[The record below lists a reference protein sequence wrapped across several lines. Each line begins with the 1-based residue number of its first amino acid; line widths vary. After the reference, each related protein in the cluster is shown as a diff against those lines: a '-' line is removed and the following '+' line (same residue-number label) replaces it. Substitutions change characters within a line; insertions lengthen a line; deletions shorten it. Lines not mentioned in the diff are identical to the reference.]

1 MLGKNWKGNNVKLD
15 IEFDRGHDLSG
26 IEIGLLVL
34 RGLKWPLGSEN
45 SSFFS
50 ELDTYQHTTL
60 EKIGSDANG
69 YLEARK
75 RAVRSMLRYGVY
87 KPAGRGKPSN
97 EYLLQA
103 ALEGNFPSVNPF
115 VDAVN
120 AASLRAMYP
129 MSVFDA
135 DKAGKN
141 LLVRRGYESESY
153 VFNSGGQSIELR
165 DLLCI
170 CRLVDETYS
179 PCVNPVR
186 DSMATKLFPGA
197 NNAIIAIY
205 SPRGPES
212 ADLEPVCSDLRAL
225 LAPLASSIDSGI
237 LP

>member
-1 MLGKNWKGNNVKLD
+1 VKLD
-15 IEFDRGHDLSG
+15 IEFDRGQDFSG

-34 RGLKWPLGSEN
+34 RGLIWPLGSEN

-50 ELDTYQHTTL
+50 KLDTYQHKSL
-60 EKIGSDANG
+60 EKISSDAIG

-75 RAVRSMLRYGVY
+75 KAVRSMLRYGAY

-103 ALEGNFPSVNPF
+103 AHEGDFPAVNCF

-120 AASLRAMYP
+120 AASLRYMFP
-129 MSVFDA
+129 MSIFDA
-135 DKAGKN
+135 DKSGGN
-141 LLVRRGYESESY
+141 LLVRRGRESESY
-153 VFNSGGQSIELR
+153 VFNSGGQSIDLH

-170 CRLVDETYS
+170 CRKQDAVFF

-197 NNAIIAIY
+197 KNAAVAIY
-205 SPRGPES
+205 SPSGVEANDLDS
-212 ADLEPVCSDLRAL
+212 AGADLANL
-225 LAPLASSIDSGI
+225 LAGFSESVEFARFTALKIT
-237 LP
+237 